1 MSSLK
6 ISYLLDKLML
16 DDDFSSMLEKSISN
30 IMKDGKIDAFDIPE
44 IVYVISELIS
54 KTPKITLTAEN
65 LSDLVNEFI
74 NFIVKKYNVTN
85 IETNNDTFKNLIN
98 SSIKLLLFNP
108 KIKKELNS
116 CCSKINVF
124 CK

>member
-16 DDDFSSMLEKSISN
+16 DDSFSTMLEKSISN
-30 IMKDGKIDAFDIPE
+30 IIKDGKIDAFDIPE
-44 IVYVISELIS
+44 IILVISELINN
-54 KTPKITLTAEN
+54 TPKITLTADN

-74 NFIVKKYNVTN
+74 KFIVKKYNVTN
-85 IETNNDTFKNLIN
+85 IEIDNDNFKNLIN
-98 SSIKLLLFNP
+98 SSIKLLLFSP
-108 KIKKELNS
+108 KIKKELNA